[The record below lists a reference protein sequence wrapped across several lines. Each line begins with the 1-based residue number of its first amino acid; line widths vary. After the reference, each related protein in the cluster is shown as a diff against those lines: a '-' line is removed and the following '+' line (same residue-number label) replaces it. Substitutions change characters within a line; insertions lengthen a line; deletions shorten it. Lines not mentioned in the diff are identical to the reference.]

1 MNMTAIDN
9 IGRTT
14 TSDVGT
20 DDYDLDGPSGTHAPS
35 ILRDGMRELMTSG
48 DPGAALAAL
57 VVAMGRT
64 ERKSDQAMK
73 DRAESLQENEEHA
86 QIDEMQKKATTAL
99 VSGVVSSA
107 ATAASGAMTAAAS
120 FNTIKADR
128 IGADVKDMPKDA
140 PTKATLLDQ
149 QTSLQNGATKF
160 KEGADLTSATSKL
173 TTGALDYVASG
184 HDIAA
189 TAHSHAA
196 SHAKS
201 AVEDA
206 RDDVQGASK
215 LIDKALE
222 FYKEYKSTKDQTT
235 QIASR
240 RA

>member
-1 MNMTAIDN
+1 MTTIDG
-9 IGRTT
+9 IGRTN
-14 TSDVGT
+14 TSAVET
-20 DDYDLDGPSGTHAPS
+20 NDYGLDTPSGPRAPS

-64 ERKSDQAMK
+64 ERNSDQAMK
-73 DRAESLQENEEHA
+73 NRAESLQENEEQA
-86 QIDEMQKKATTAL
+86 QLDEMEKNATTAL
-99 VSGVVSSA
+99 ASAVVSSA
-107 ATAASGAMTAAAS
+107 ATAAGGAMTAAAS
-120 FNTIKADR
+120 VSSLRADR
-128 IGADVKDMPKDA
+128 IDAKVKGVSDQDPSKTA
-140 PTKATLLDQ
+140 LLDQ
-149 QTSLQNGATKF
+149 VSKLKTDATEF
-160 KEGADLTSATSKL
+160 KGGADLTSATSKL
-173 TTGALDYVASG
+173 TTGALDYVASE
-184 HDIAA
+184 HDITA

-206 RDDVQGASK
+206 RNDVDGASK

-235 QIASR
+235 QVASR